1 MGIVYTGAQAQLKA
15 EDGTIVEMTGCSV
28 DRNFDVTEYKPCGQV
43 TTADLSIAGV
53 TVTLSCRRAVILP
66 AASNDSVAKGFTPG
80 SATVGTGNIDT
91 MTFATKDYTV
101 IDIPSGKTIG
111 TVIGCQIR
119 SEGIVQVDSRTLA
132 GANLNWIARDWV
144 PASQGA

>member
-1 MGIVYTGAQAQLKA
+1 MGIVYTGAQAQLTA
-15 EDGTIVEMTGCSV
+15 EDGTVVEMTGCSV

-53 TVTLSCRRAVILP
+53 NVTLSCRRAVILP
-66 AASNDSVAKGFTPG
+66 AASNDSAAKGIAPG

-91 MTFATKDYTV
+91 MTWATKDYKLTDV
-101 IDIPSGKTIG
+101 PSGKVIG
-111 TVIGCQIR
+111 RVVGCQIR

-132 GANLNWIARDWV
+132 GANLNWTAIDWI
-144 PASQGA
+144 PASQM